1 MNKKEIVIEK
11 KELTKILKLFSKKQ
25 KTDSSILIKGIDDYI
40 VLKIINNLFTFE
52 YRIKYSN
59 VFEFTYIFNLEDF
72 SDIVNFIKDKELT
85 ISENTI
91 NNYPIFQIETDNQD
105 LELLQLKLDFKLLNS
120 NFSDLIK
127 YCSENKKKLKKSVFD
142 ESIYFILINDKL
154 YHISDFEK
162 EEKSFAIFNI
172 DFFEEKILI
181 IDKDILKVLEFFSSL
196 NEEKYVIV
204 DNKYQEF
211 YSENCL
217 LKINLPN
224 INKKLFI

>member
-1 MNKKEIVIEK
+1 MNKKEIIIEK

-40 VLKIINNLFTFE
+40 VLKIINDLFNFE
-52 YRIKYSN
+52 YRFKYN
-59 VFEFTYIFNLEDF
+59 DIFEFTYIFNLEDF
-72 SDIVNFIKDKELT
+72 SDIVNFIKDNEII
-85 ISENTI
+85 ISENKI
-91 NNYPIFQIETDNQD
+91 NNYPIFQIEIANPD

-120 NFSDLIK
+120 NFSNLIK
-127 YCSENKKKLKKSVFD
+127 YCLENKKKLKKSVFD
-142 ESIYFILINDKL
+142 ESIYFILINNKL

-162 EEKSFAIFNI
+162 EEKSFNIFNI

-181 IDKDILKVLEFFSSL
+181 IDKDILKVLDFFSAL

-224 INKKLFI
+224 INKNLFI